1 MKKPIYLDYNATTPI
16 DKEVAE
22 AMLPYLTEFFGNP
35 SSSHYYGYQTKKA
48 IEKARKQIASL
59 INCSSDEIIFTSGG
73 TESNNFAIKGIAFAH
88 KDKGNH
94 IITSQI
100 EHPAVLEVCAYL
112 EKNGFDVSYIPVDEY
127 GIIKLEELKK
137 AITDKT
143 ILITVM
149 HANNETGSIQP
160 IKEIANIAK
169 EYGITVHTDAAQSI
183 GKIKVDVNDL
193 GVDLLSIA
201 GHKFYGPK
209 GIGALFIKRGI
220 KLSKIIHGANHEKN
234 LRAGTENVLEIVGL
248 GKAAEIAKRDF
259 DKNYRHLKALRD
271 LLYENI
277 KKNLTNIK
285 LNGHPQKR
293 LPNTLNISF
302 AGIEANKII
311 SAIRDTVAVSA
322 GAACHSE
329 NISVSSVLQAM
340 NIPTTVSMGTI
351 RFSTGKHTTE
361 KEIKIVAEEVIK
373 TVNSLS
379 KQKIE
384 LKEREKVK
392 LTKYTTGGG
401 CACKIVPQVLEE
413 ALSVIKPM
421 FNDNVIIGTET
432 SDDAAVYKLPNGQLL
447 VQTVDFFTPIVD
459 DPYHFGAISAANSL
473 SDIYA
478 MGAKPI
484 FALNIVGFPYK
495 TLPTWVLQEILRG
508 AQDKANEAGIP
519 ILGGHSVEDQEPKFG
534 FVVSGIVSEKDLLSN
549 ANAQPG
555 DVIILTKAIGTGILA
570 NAHIKGV
577 LEKELLEL
585 MQKSMATLNKTA
597 GEIALKYNVN
607 ACTDVT
613 GFGLLGHL
621 KEVVE
626 ASKVTAEI
634 YADKVPQ
641 FPKVTDYIQRGF
653 LPGGTKTNA
662 KFVAKTVEWNNK
674 VPDYLR
680 TLLVDAQTSGGL
692 LLSVPIDD
700 AENILNELRSTG
712 LTDSSIIGKI
722 IGKSEGKII
731 VK

>member
-16 DKEVAE
+16 AEEVAE
-22 AMLPYLTEFFGNP
+22 AMKPYLTEFFGNP

-48 IEKARKQIASL
+48 IEKARQQIADL
-59 INCSSDEIIFTSGG
+59 INASPDEIIFTSGG
-73 TESNNFAIKGIAFAH
+73 TESNNFAIVGSALANKN
-88 KDKGNH
+88 KGNH
-94 IITSQI
+94 IITSKI
-100 EHPAVLEVCAYL
+100 EHPAVLEVCDYL
-112 EKNGFDVSYIPVDEY
+112 KSIGYEISYINVDKY
-127 GIIKLEELKK
+127 GIIDINELQNK
-137 AITDKT
+137 ITSRT

-160 IKEIANIAK
+160 IEEISKIAK
-169 EYGITVHTDAAQSI
+169 THNITFHSDAAQSI
-183 GKIKVDVNDL
+183 GKIDVDVKKL

-201 GHKFYGPK
+201 GHKFYAPK
-209 GIGALFIKRGI
+209 GIGALYIKRGTNI
-220 KLSKIIHGANHEKN
+220 KKILYGANHERN
-234 LRAGTENVLEIVGL
+234 LRPGTENVLEIVGI
-248 GKAAEIAKRDF
+248 GKAAEIAKRDLK
-259 DKNYRHLKALRD
+259 KNYKHLIELRD
-271 LLYENI
+271 LLFSNP
-277 KKNLTNIK
+277 KKELPDIK
-285 LNGHPQKR
+285 LNGHPKKR

-302 AGIEANKII
+302 PGIEANKII
-311 SAIRDTVAVSA
+311 SRLDNVAVSA

-329 NISVSSVLQAM
+329 NVTVSSVLQAM
-340 NIPTTVSMGTI
+340 KIPTTISMGTI
-351 RFSTGKHTTE
+351 RFSCGKYTTT
-361 KEIKIVAEEVIK
+361 KEIEIVSKEIIK
-373 TVNSLS
+373 TIKSLGS
-379 KQKIE
+379 VKKSE
-384 LKEREKVK
+384 NRAREKIK

-401 CACKIVPQVLEE
+401 CACKIVPQVLEK

-421 FNDNVIIGTET
+421 FNENVIIGTET

-459 DPYHFGAISAANSL
+459 DPYMFGAISAANSL

-534 FVVSGIVSEKDLLSN
+534 LVVSGIVKENQLLSN
-549 ANAQPG
+549 SNAQVG
-555 DVIILTKAIGTGILA
+555 DIIILTKALGTGILA

-577 LEKELLEL
+577 LEEELLVV
-585 MQKSMATLNKTA
+585 MQNSMATLNKTA
-597 GEIALKYNVN
+597 GEIALKYKVN

-626 ASKVTAEI
+626 GSKVTAEI
-634 YADKVPQ
+634 HSTAVAH
-641 FPKVTDYIQRGF
+641 FPKVLDYIRRGF

-662 KFVAKTVEWNNK
+662 NFIKDVVSWQNSVSEEYK
-674 VPDYLR
+674 

-692 LLSVPIDD
+692 LISVNQSD
-700 AENILNELRSTG
+700 AENILKDLHQNG
-712 LTDSSIIGKI
+712 LKDSKIIGKI
-722 IGKSEGKII
+722 IEKSSGKII